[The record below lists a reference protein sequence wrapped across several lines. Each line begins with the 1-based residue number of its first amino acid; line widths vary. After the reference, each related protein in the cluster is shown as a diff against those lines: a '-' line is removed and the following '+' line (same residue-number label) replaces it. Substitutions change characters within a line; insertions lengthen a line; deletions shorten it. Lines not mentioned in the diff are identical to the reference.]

1 MNVYDYFVKEKNHGG
16 VLTSVMAVQQRTAD
30 AVQVS
35 KQTVVRTCAMREIGS
50 DLKRNPYRRS
60 KPRRTDLLENKKIRY
75 LIYDMYANK
84 EHVTLDTLLAVIKL
98 KDLCDLGRTSLF
110 YALKEMGFKFKMTNS
125 RRGSCEQS
133 HVVSMRNVFLR
144 KYIRNL
150 ESEVPHDFVF
160 LEETWVF
167 SRGATKRTWQDD
179 RAKNG
184 KRYIIIHAGGR
195 NGFIEGSSLIFSS
208 TNKSFDYHDNMNAEL
223 FEKWFEESF
232 LKKLAQPSII
242 VLDNASYHT
251 RKSEKIPRASSTKE
265 EISNWLKMK
274 NRPFAKVTPDVWNRC
289 VTHTEE
295 IIKDTFNREK
305 IIDDVRALVF
315 TVNTGSDEESDY
327 LSESDNDND
336 A

>member
-1 MNVYDYFVKEKNHGG
+1 
-16 VLTSVMAVQQRTAD
+16 MAVQQRTAD

-60 KPRRTDLLENKKIRY
+60 KPRRTDLPENKKHTIRC

-110 YALKEMGFKFKMTNS
+110 YALKEMGFKFKMTNN
-125 RRGSCEQS
+125 RRGLCEQS

-144 KYIRNL
+144 KYIKNL
-150 ESEVPHDFVF
+150 ESEIPHDFVF
-160 LEETWVF
+160 LDETWVF

-179 RAKNG
+179 SVKSLQQPHKASDG

-223 FEKWFEESF
+223 FEKWFEESV

-251 RKSEKIPRASSTKE
+251 RKSEKIPTASSTKE
-265 EISNWLKMK
+265 EISNWLK
-274 NRPFAKVTPDVWNRC
+274 
-289 VTHTEE
+289 
-295 IIKDTFNREK
+295 I
-305 IIDDVRALVF
+305 
-315 TVNTGSDEESDY
+315 
-327 LSESDNDND
+327 
-336 A
+336 

>member
-1 MNVYDYFVKEKNHGG
+1 KNHGG
-16 VLTSVMAVQQRTAD
+16 VGTYFSNGSSTKNSGCGASIETNSCEDMCYARD
-30 AVQVS
+30 
-35 KQTVVRTCAMREIGS
+35 CGS

-60 KPRRTDLLENKKIRY
+60 KPRRTDLLENKKHTIRY

-167 SRGATKRTWQDD
+167 SRGATKH
-179 RAKNG
+179 G

-195 NGFIEGSSLIFSS
+195 NGFTDGSSLIFSS

-223 FEKWFEESF
+223 VEKRFEESF

-251 RKSEKIPRASSTKE
+251 RKSEKIPTASSTKE

-274 NRPFAKVTPDVWNRC
+274 NRPFDVWNRC

-327 LSESDNDND
+327 LSESDND

>member
-1 MNVYDYFVKEKNHGG
+1 
-16 VLTSVMAVQQRTAD
+16 MAVQQRTAD

-60 KPRRTDLLENKKIRY
+60 KPRRTDLLENKKHTIRY

-150 ESEVPHDFVF
+150 ESEIPHDFVF
-160 LEETWVF
+160 LDETWVF

-274 NRPFAKVTPDVWNRC
+274 NRPFGTAMFKGAFARHGVRKVN
-289 VTHTEE
+289 
-295 IIKDTFNREK
+295 
-305 IIDDVRALVF
+305 
-315 TVNTGSDEESDY
+315 
-327 LSESDNDND
+327 
-336 A
+336 

>member
-1 MNVYDYFVKEKNHGG
+1 
-16 VLTSVMAVQQRTAD
+16 T
-30 AVQVS
+30 
-35 KQTVVRTCAMREIGS
+35 
-50 DLKRNPYRRS
+50 
-60 KPRRTDLLENKKIRY
+60 KPRC
-75 LIYDMYANK
+75 
-84 EHVTLDTLLAVIKL
+84 LAE
-98 KDLCDLGRTSLF
+98 
-110 YALKEMGFKFKMTNS
+110 AQ
-125 RRGSCEQS
+125 QS
-133 HVVSMRNVFLR
+133 F
-144 KYIRNL
+144 
-150 ESEVPHDFVF
+150 
-160 LEETWVF
+160 
-167 SRGATKRTWQDD
+167 ATTHKASD
-179 RAKNG
+179 G
-184 KRYIIIHAGGR
+184 KRYIIIHAGGK

-274 NRPFAKVTPDVWNRC
+274 NRPFAKVTPDVWNGC

-327 LSESDNDND
+327 LSESDND

>member
-1 MNVYDYFVKEKNHGG
+1 
-16 VLTSVMAVQQRTAD
+16 
-30 AVQVS
+30 
-35 KQTVVRTCAMREIGS
+35 
-50 DLKRNPYRRS
+50 
-60 KPRRTDLLENKKIRY
+60 
-75 LIYDMYANK
+75 MYANK
-84 EHVTLDTLLAVIKL
+84 EHVTLDTLLAAIKL

-110 YALKEMGFKFKMTNS
+110 YALKEMGFKFKMTNN

-133 HVVSMRNVFLR
+133 HVVSMRNVFLL

-150 ESEVPHDFVF
+150 ESEIPHDFVF
-160 LEETWVF
+160 LDETWVF

-223 FEKWFEESF
+223 FEKWFEESV

-251 RKSEKIPRASSTKE
+251 RKSEKIPTASSTKE

-274 NRPFAKVTPDVWNRC
+274 NRPFDTAMFKA
-289 VTHTEE
+289 ELLE
-295 IIKDTFNREK
+295 IDTFNREK

-315 TVNTGSDEESDY
+315 TVNTGSDKESDY
-327 LSESDNDND
+327 LSESDHD